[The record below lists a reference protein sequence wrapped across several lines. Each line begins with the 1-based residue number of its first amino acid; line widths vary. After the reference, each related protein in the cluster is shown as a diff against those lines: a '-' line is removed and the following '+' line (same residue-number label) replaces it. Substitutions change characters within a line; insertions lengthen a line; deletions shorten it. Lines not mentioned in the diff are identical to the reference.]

1 MQVDNAWRCA
11 NTRQAISDSTALR
24 ELPMHLLR
32 PLILAAALLPLAAQ
46 ADPVPVPAEKMAY
59 VGDWQGKDMRL
70 QLAKDGKVKYK
81 RNQPGKNL
89 DLSVD
94 LQGFNGD
101 NFDVGV
107 MLVRSTFVV
116 SKPPHREGGK
126 WKMTVDGVELTKVD

>member
-1 MQVDNAWRCA
+1 
-11 NTRQAISDSTALR
+11 
-24 ELPMHLLR
+24 MHLLR